1 MSKSLGSNR
10 SINKKPTFLLI
21 IPVLLLIGAAVLLF
35 LLLELEKP
43 RIDIAGNIDLISS
56 KRSIAFEVTD
66 EKSGIRHIGVAVRQ
80 GGAEKQLLEQ
90 TFERQGYFTSAGQH
104 NVKSDVTVD
113 TKALG
118 LKDGQ
123 AEIIFTAGDFSFW
136 NFARGN
142 IVQLVFPVTLDTQ
155 PPQVSLIDSSRYIK
169 PGGAG
174 MVTYRISE
182 PVAKHGVFLNDTY
195 HPGFA
200 IPGKDGLFGAII
212 ALSFNTDEISQARI
226 EAVDPAGNAGSSA
239 FGMVFKKVNFK
250 QDKIN
255 VSDGFLDVKMPEFAQ
270 HYPEMTGT
278 KLEQYLFVNNKVRF
292 DNNQK
297 IMEVCRS
304 SVSEKLWDGRF
315 GRMEGSNRA
324 GYADHRTYYYQN
336 QEVDKQV
343 HLGIDIAATER
354 YPVQAANRGKVIF
367 AEYLGIYGNMVI
379 LDHGLGV
386 SSLYSHLSSINVAV
400 GDMVDKGGVIGAT
413 GTTGMAGGD
422 HLHFSML
429 VNGILVNPIEWWDQS
444 WMDLYIHAYL
454 K

>member
-1 MSKSLGSNR
+1 MSKSLGVDRAINR
-10 SINKKPTFLLI
+10 KSTFFLFIPFLLL
-21 IPVLLLIGAAVLLF
+21 VAAAVLLF
-35 LLLELEKP
+35 LLLEWEKP

-56 KRSIAFEVTD
+56 QRRIAFEVND
-66 EKSGIRHIGVAVRQ
+66 EKSGIRHIGTVVRQ
-80 GGAEKQLLEQ
+80 GGVEKQLLAQ
-90 TFERQGYFTSAGQH
+90 DYERQGYFRSAGQH
-104 NVKSDVTVD
+104 TVKTEVTVD
-113 TKALG
+113 SKVLG
-118 LKDGQ
+118 LKDGP
-123 AEIIFTAGDFSFW
+123 AEIVFTARDFSFW

-142 IVQLVFPVTLDTQ
+142 VVQLIFPVTLDTR
-155 PPQVSLIDSSRYIK
+155 PPQVSLVDSSRYIK

-174 MVTYRISE
+174 MITYRISE
-182 PVAKHGVFLNDTY
+182 PVAKHGVFLNDSY
-195 HPGFA
+195 HPGFP
-200 IPGKDGLFGAII
+200 IPAKEGLYGAIV
-212 ALSFNTDEISQARI
+212 ALAFDADEIRQARI
-226 EAVDPAGNAGSSA
+226 EAVDQAGNVGSSP

-250 QDKIN
+250 HDKIS
-255 VSDGFLDVKMPEFAQ
+255 VSDGFLDAKIPEFSQ
-270 HYPEMTGT
+270 HYPEMTGS

-297 IMEVCRS
+297 IMELCRA
-304 SVSEKLWDGRF
+304 SVPEKLWDGRF

-324 GYADHRTYYYQN
+324 GYADHRTYYYQD

-343 HLGIDIAATER
+343 HLGIDLAATER
-354 YPVQAANRGKVIF
+354 YPVQAANRGKVLF
-367 AEYLGIYGNMVI
+367 ADYLGIYGNMVI

-400 GDMVDKGGVIGAT
+400 GDMVEKNAVIGAT